1 MDRKKIEDRAFE
13 ISSHAA
19 EGLGLKVLDAEFVK
33 ESGERYLRIYIERE
47 GGRIS
52 IDDCSNLSRMVDEK
66 LDELDFIQEKYV
78 LEVSSSGE
86 KPIRKDSEYDTLSG
100 RWVNVKT
107 YSPINGSSRI
117 EGLLMGTDGEDVLIE
132 VEGDVLKVPKK
143 KISKARLAVPFMEV
157 PKNGSK

>member
-1 MDRKKIEDRAFE
+1 MDRIKIEERAFE
-13 ISSHAA
+13 VSSCAA
-19 EGLGLKVLDAEFVK
+19 ESLGIKVLDAEFVK
-33 ESGERYLRIYIERE
+33 ESGEWYLRIYIERD

-52 IDDCSNLSRMVDEK
+52 IDDCSNLSRIVDEK
-66 LDELDFIQEKYV
+66 FDELDFIQDKYI

-100 RWVNVKT
+100 RWVYIKT

-117 EGLLMGTDGEDVLIE
+117 EGFLKGTDGEDVLIE
-132 VEGDVLKVPKK
+132 VDGNVLKVPKK